1 MILYNTTL
9 GSTVEV
15 ESQTSFLS
23 DGRVGS
29 QKHDQT
35 AGNHKT
41 WRQYGTITIDTTAG
55 LYRTSS
61 PSERLT
67 PNSASGKLKSAVKR
81 AAVANGG
88 AITASVYVR
97 ESVVGDGTDYNGNRA
112 RLIVKANP
120 AAGIAADTVLATAT
134 VSSEGAFEL
143 LSGTTAAVT
152 DDAVLEVYVD
162 CDGTTG
168 WVNVDD
174 WSVA

>member
-1 MILYNTTL
+1 MAAL
-9 GSTVEV
+9 GATAAAKVW
-15 ESQTSFLS
+15 L
-23 DGRVGS
+23 DG
-29 QKHDQT
+29 Q
-35 AGNHKT
+35 
-41 WRQYGTITIDTTAG
+41 
-55 LYRTSS
+55 L
-61 PSERLT
+61 
-67 PNSASGKLKSAVKR
+67 
-81 AAVANGG
+81 
-88 AITASVYVR
+88 
-97 ESVVGDGTDYNGNRA
+97 GDCLDNGNRA